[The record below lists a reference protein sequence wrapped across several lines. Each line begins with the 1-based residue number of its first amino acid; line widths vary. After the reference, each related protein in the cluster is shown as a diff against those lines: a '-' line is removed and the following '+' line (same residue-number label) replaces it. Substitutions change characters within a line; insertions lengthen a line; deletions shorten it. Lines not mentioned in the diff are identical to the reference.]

1 MRANI
6 TEKEKQNMVDF
17 IKNLDEHTLKILWTT
32 MTTGNQSIADMDKE
46 ILAIFFTRLK
56 IKA

>member
-32 MTTGNQSIADMDKE
+32 MTRGNQSIADMDKE